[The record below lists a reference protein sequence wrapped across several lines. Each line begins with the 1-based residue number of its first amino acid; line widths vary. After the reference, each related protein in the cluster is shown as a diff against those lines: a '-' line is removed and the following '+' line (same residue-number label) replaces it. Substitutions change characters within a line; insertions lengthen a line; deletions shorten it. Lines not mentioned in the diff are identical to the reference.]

1 MKEMTLTEFI
11 AKTASKDPTPGGGGV
26 AALVSACGASLV
38 SMLANLTT
46 DEAKF
51 PNDFLQMQQ
60 IAEKLTQNAAEL
72 LEFIDKDAEVFNEYM
87 SALKMPKAT
96 EEQIAVRKEVLKN
109 AVVNATN
116 VPLELAEVSFQLMDV
131 ALYVVEH
138 GNPNA
143 VSDGAIGGMLLK
155 AGVLSALYNVKINL
169 PSIKDEALKAHVQ
182 QRVDFLTEQCREKE
196 AEILK
201 KVGF

>member
-1 MKEMTLTEFI
+1 MKELTLTEFI

-26 AALVSACGASLV
+26 AALVSACGAALV

-46 DEAKF
+46 DGTKF
-51 PNDFLQMQQ
+51 PDDYRQMQK
-60 IAEKLTQNAAEL
+60 IAEDLTKSAAGL
-72 LEFIDKDAEVFNEYM
+72 LDYIEKDASVFNEYM
-87 SALKMPKAT
+87 AALKMPKET
-96 EEQIAVRKEVLKN
+96 EAQIAVRKDVLKK

-116 VPLELAEVSFQLMDV
+116 VPLDLAEVSYKLMDV

-169 PSIKDEALKAHVQ
+169 PSVKDEKLKEYVRG
-182 QRVDFLTEQCREKE
+182 RVDFLTEHCREKE
-196 AEILK
+196 EKILE